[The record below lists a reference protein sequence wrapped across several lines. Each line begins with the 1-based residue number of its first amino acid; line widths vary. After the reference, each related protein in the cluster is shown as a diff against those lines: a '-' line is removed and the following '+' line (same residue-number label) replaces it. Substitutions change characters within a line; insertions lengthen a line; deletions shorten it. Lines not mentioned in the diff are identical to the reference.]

1 MKKVFK
7 SILTVLAGFCCL
19 FSACSCGMFDKMGDD
34 IANKVVGEFDNSKND
49 PAPTGKQGVN
59 EQVLYETVLL
69 EDILKENI
77 TTEQIL
83 EEKIQNEILSDEF
96 LIAENVKVESINVDF
111 YSNVDEM
118 EEDFCCESYYSV
130 DFDYALIKQRI
141 AKGCSLVLA
150 EVIVDT
156 VSCVID
162 VVTLNWGAL
171 ALDAGQIIV
180 TAGGTSLSAFV
191 AAQVAKSKSLAAG
204 NSYEMAMYDAL
215 YEGSKAFYY
224 SAVVI
229 DGVNTVISLYQLTD
243 LAVKAV
249 KSLVKFIKSKVA
261 VDIID
266 AAGNVIGSVKASKKG
281 TYKLTIDG
289 VEKTCKAS
297 PVANLS
303 GSIDLYDKA
312 TKTYV
317 TTLTKMGDTF
327 TQTVRT
333 IPNEILLKAGK
344 NAGKAKYV
352 FSGTDAFKVTYAAD
366 GTPIKT
372 FVGKIDAG
380 GFIKNDYGQIIKK
393 IDFDTGK
400 EINGFTKLIKS
411 SKANKITVD
420 VFGDIVEITD
430 DASKATQPL
439 KKKTV
444 KGVVTYL
451 DSANN
456 SILKEHNGVDGV
468 TYLMRASD
476 NANSAKVSGALSD
489 GAFDFNWR
497 VNLDYVRTQATST
510 IRKKLVDYVKSNNI
524 NVVRQNFPELTL
536 EMIDYIKQYDR
547 IPTSIQIHHCK
558 NVANFPDFA
567 GDYSNLVVLTRESH
581 LAAHAGD
588 FHNIS
593 ISKPSCYVDL
603 KWLFGL

>member
-7 SILTVLAGFCCL
+7 SFLSVLLGFCCL
-19 FSACSCGMFDKMGDD
+19 FSVCSCGLFDKWGEN
-34 IANKVVGEFDNSKND
+34 IANNVVSEFDTSKND
-49 PAPTGKQGVN
+49 PAPTGKNGVN
-59 EQVLYETVLL
+59 EQILYETVLL
-69 EDILKENI
+69 EDVLKENI
-77 TTEQIL
+77 ITEQIL
-83 EEKIQNEILSDEF
+83 EERIQGEILSDEF
-96 LIAENVKVESINVDF
+96 LIAENIKIESINVDI
-111 YSNVDEM
+111 YSDVDEM
-118 EEDFCCESYYSV
+118 EEDFCCESYHSI

-150 EVIVDT
+150 EVIIDT

-162 VVTLNWGAL
+162 IVTYNWGGL

-180 TAGGTSLSAFV
+180 TAGGTSLSAFI

-224 SAVVI
+224 SAVAI
-229 DGVNTVISLYQLTD
+229 DTVNTAISLYQLTD
-243 LAVKAV
+243 LAVKGVKAIVNFV
-249 KSLVKFIKSKVA
+249 KSKIA
-261 VDIID
+261 VDIVD
-266 AAGNVIGSVKASKKG
+266 AAGNVIGKASSKG

-297 PVANLS
+297 GATNLA
-303 GSIDLYDKA
+303 GSIDLYDSV

-317 TTLTKMGDTF
+317 TTITKTGDVL
-327 TQTVRT
+327 TQTART
-333 IPNEILLKAGK
+333 IPNEILLKAGS
-344 NAGKAKYV
+344 NVGKAKYV
-352 FSGTDAFKVTYAAD
+352 FNGTEAYKVTYTAD
-366 GTPIKT
+366 GTAIKT
-372 FVGKIDAG
+372 FVGNIDAG
-380 GFIKNDYGQIIKK
+380 GFIKNNYGQIIKR

-400 EINGFTKLIKS
+400 EINGFSKLLKS

-420 VFGDIVEITD
+420 VFGELVEITD
-430 DASKATQPL
+430 DASKTMQPL
-439 KKKTV
+439 TKKTV

-456 SILKEHNGVDGV
+456 SILKEYDGIDGV
-468 TYLMRASD
+468 VYLMRASD
-476 NANSAKVSGALSD
+476 DVNYAKVSGAISD

-497 VNLDYVRTQATST
+497 TTLDYIRSNATST
-510 IRKKLVDYVKSNNI
+510 IRENLVTYVKNNNI

-547 IPTSIQIHHCK
+547 IPTAIQIHHCK
-558 NVANFPDFA
+558 NVANFPDLA
-567 GDYSNLVVLTRESH
+567 GDYTNLVVLSKESH

-588 FHNIS
+588 FHNAS
-593 ISKPSCYVDL
+593 FSKPSCYIDL

>member
-7 SILTVLAGFCCL
+7 SFLSVLLGFCCL
-19 FSACSCGMFDKMGDD
+19 FSVCSCGLFDKWGEN
-34 IANKVVGEFDNSKND
+34 IANNVVGEFDTSKND
-49 PAPTGKQGVN
+49 PAPTGKNGVN
-59 EQVLYETVLL
+59 EQILYETVLL
-69 EDILKENI
+69 EDVLKENI
-77 TTEQIL
+77 ITEQIL
-83 EEKIQNEILSDEF
+83 EERIQGEILSDEF
-96 LIAENVKVESINVDF
+96 LIAENIKIESINVDI
-111 YSNVDEM
+111 YSDVDEM
-118 EEDFCCESYYSV
+118 EEDFCCESYHSI

-150 EVIVDT
+150 EVIIDT

-162 VVTLNWGAL
+162 IVTYNWGGL

-180 TAGGTSLSAFV
+180 TAGGTSLSAFI

-224 SAVVI
+224 SAVAI
-229 DGVNTVISLYQLTD
+229 DTVNTAISLYQLTD
-243 LAVKAV
+243 LAVKGVKAIVNFV
-249 KSLVKFIKSKVA
+249 KSKIA
-261 VDIID
+261 VDIVD
-266 AAGNVIGSVKASKKG
+266 AAGNVIGKASSKG

-297 PVANLS
+297 GATNLA
-303 GSIDLYDKA
+303 GSIDLYDSV

-317 TTLTKMGDTF
+317 TTITKTGDVL
-327 TQTVRT
+327 TQTART
-333 IPNEILLKAGK
+333 IPNEILLKAGS
-344 NAGKAKYV
+344 NVGKAKYV
-352 FSGTDAFKVTYAAD
+352 FNGTEAYKVTYAAD
-366 GTPIKT
+366 GTAIKT
-372 FVGKIDAG
+372 FVGNIDAG
-380 GFIKNDYGQIIKK
+380 GFIKNNYGQIIKR

-400 EINGFTKLIKS
+400 EINGFSKLLKS

-420 VFGDIVEITD
+420 VFGELVEITD
-430 DASKATQPL
+430 DASKTMQPL
-439 KKKTV
+439 TKKTV

-456 SILKEHNGVDGV
+456 SILKEYDGIDGV
-468 TYLMRASD
+468 VYLMRASD
-476 NANSAKVSGALSD
+476 DVNYAKVSGAISD

-497 VNLDYVRTQATST
+497 TTLDYIRSNATST
-510 IRKKLVDYVKSNNI
+510 IRENLVTYVKNNNI

-547 IPTSIQIHHCK
+547 IPTAIQIHHCK
-558 NVANFPDFA
+558 NVANFPDLA
-567 GDYSNLVVLTRESH
+567 GDYTNLVVLSKESH

-588 FHNIS
+588 FHNAS
-593 ISKPSCYVDL
+593 FSKPSCYIDL